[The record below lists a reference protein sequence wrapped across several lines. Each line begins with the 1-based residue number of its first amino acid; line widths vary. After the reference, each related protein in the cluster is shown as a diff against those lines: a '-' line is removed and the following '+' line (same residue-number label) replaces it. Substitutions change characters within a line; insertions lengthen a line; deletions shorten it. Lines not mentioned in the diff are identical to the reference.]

1 MEFAEQA
8 PRIGEFENII
18 LKRDGRVAVLILNR
32 PHVLN
37 ALSLA
42 THTEMFEALRII
54 RDSSEIRVLV
64 ITGAGRGFC
73 SGDDMKEADPRI
85 MPWEKETDVAWHNIV
100 REMRALP
107 QPIIAAV
114 NGVAVGAGSGL
125 VLGSDIRI
133 ASEEARFGD
142 IFIQRGICGGAY
154 LLTQAVGPA
163 KARELIYTG
172 DIIDAETAR
181 ELGIFNQ
188 VVPKEDLEPNVM
200 TLAKR
205 LAKGPP
211 KALALS
217 KAAID
222 QVAGMGLDEGLRT
235 EEIAKLK
242 SLKTSEI
249 MEGVSAFVDKR
260 NIDFGG

>member
-8 PRIGEFENII
+8 QSLGEFDNLV
-18 LKRDGRVAVLILNR
+18 LKRDGAIAVLILNR

-37 ALSLA
+37 ALSNA
-42 THTEMFEALRII
+42 THTEIFEALRIT
-54 RDSSEIRVLV
+54 RDTAGVRVLV
-64 ITGAGRGFC
+64 ITRAGRGFC
-73 SGDDMKEADPRI
+73 SGDDMKEGDPRI
-85 MPWEKETDVAWHNIV
+85 IPWEKETDVAWHNIV
-100 REMRALP
+100 RAMRALP

-125 VLGSDIRI
+125 VLGCDIRI

-181 ELGIFNQ
+181 GLGIFND
-188 VVPKEDLEPNVM
+188 VVPKEALEPTVM
-200 TLAKR
+200 ALAR
-205 LAKGPP
+205 RIAAGPP

-222 QVAGMGLDEGLRT
+222 EVAGMGLDEGLRT
-235 EEIAKLK
+235 EEKAKLR
-242 SLKTSEI
+242 SLKTSEV

-260 NIDFGG
+260 KIDFGS